1 MKNFMKKIIA
11 VINIHKP
18 NLASIGF
25 ACRIAAMTGTKLTGL
40 FVENIFFGYVPEDS
54 YEPVAEN
61 QVKTTAKPPSATTTG
76 HAIELFTE
84 ECHKNGLQPDV
95 YVDKGEPIQ
104 EIIYESRFAD
114 LLVIDPGIDFYN
126 RDEQLPSH
134 LVKEVLANAECPVLL
149 SPAVFR
155 QIDEIVFCYDGSASS
170 VFAIKQFTYLLPQLS
185 STNVLLLEVDGGR
198 KKEDDDS
205 YKRVLA
211 WLQTHYRIATYE
223 SLHGDSK
230 DELFGFLLRKE
241 NRFVV
246 MGAYGRSLLSR
257 FFRRSNADILIRSID
272 LPIFIT
278 HH

>member
-1 MKNFMKKIIA
+1 MKKIIA
-11 VINIHKP
+11 VINTHKP

-25 ACRIAAMTGTKLTGL
+25 ACRIAAMTGTKVTGL
-40 FVENIFFGYVPEDS
+40 FVENIFFGYKPEDS
-54 YEPVAEN
+54 YEPPSEKAVG
-61 QVKTTAKPPSATTTG
+61 TTAKPAATTATG

-84 ECHKNGLQPDV
+84 ECHKNGLQPDI

-114 LLVIDPGIDFYN
+114 LLVIDPAINFYN

-134 LVKEVLANAECPVLL
+134 LVKEVLTNAECPVIL
-149 SPAVFR
+149 SPDAFS

-185 STNVLLLEVDGGR
+185 SKNVLLLEVDRGR
-198 KKEDDDS
+198 KNQDDDS
-205 YKRVLA
+205 HKRVLA
-211 WLQTHYRIATYE
+211 WLQTHYHTATYE
-223 SLHGDSK
+223 SLHGDAK
-230 DELFGFLLRKE
+230 DELFGFLLKKK

-272 LPIFIT
+272 LPLFIT

>member
-1 MKNFMKKIIA
+1 MKKIIA
-11 VINIHKP
+11 VINTHKP

-25 ACRIAAMTGTKLTGL
+25 ACRIAAMTGTKVTGL

-54 YEPVAEN
+54 YEPPAEKN
-61 QVKTTAKPPSATTTG
+61 VGTTAKPSSTTATG

-84 ECHKNGLQPDV
+84 ECQKNGLQPDI

-114 LLVIDPGIDFYN
+114 LLVIDPAINFYD

-134 LVKEVLANAECPVLL
+134 LVKEVLANAECPVIL
-149 SPAVFR
+149 SPDVFG

-185 STNVLLLEVDGGR
+185 SKNVLLLEVAGGR
-198 KKEDDDS
+198 KSQDDDS
-205 YKRVLA
+205 HKRVLA
-211 WLQTHYRIATYE
+211 WLQTHYHTASYE
-223 SLHGDSK
+223 SLHGDAK
-230 DELFGFLLRKE
+230 DELFGFLLKKE

-272 LPIFIT
+272 LPLFIT